1 MPKQK
6 TKKSLA
12 KRFKVTKNGKIMY
25 RHNFTRHLRAK
36 KSKAKR
42 RSQKQPA
49 VMTSYF
55 AKKIRKMLGVTLK
68 KEKTNGQS

>member
-12 KRFKVTKNGKIMY
+12 KRFKITKNGKVMR
-25 RHNFTRHLRAK
+25 RHNFTRHLRVK

-42 RSQKQPA
+42 RSQKRPV
-49 VMTSYF
+49 VMTGYY
-55 AKKIRKMLGVTLK
+55 AKKIRKFLGVTLK
-68 KEKTNGQS
+68 GDHGQS